1 MLDDFMKPQ
10 RRALRDFSSDDI
22 LSALG
27 LERRHTAIDA
37 VIPTAL
43 AFVAGAAAGAGI
55 ALLLAPKSGR
65 ETRQDLSNKA
75 TELTNRL
82 TSTANELT
90 SKLTSSANE
99 LVHDVR
105 NALPSSQEERK
116 NADATATRALGGTNR
131 TS

>member
-1 MLDDFMKPQ
+1 MFDDFMKP
-10 RRALRDFSSDDI
+10 RKRALRDFSSDDI

-27 LERRHTAIDA
+27 LERRHTAMDDA
-37 VIPTAL
+37 IPTAL

-105 NALPSSQEERK
+105 AALPSSEERR
-116 NADATATRALGGTNR
+116 NAEATATRALGGTNR

>member
-1 MLDDFMKPQ
+1 MLDDFLKPQ
-10 RRALRDFSSDDI
+10 RRSLRDFSSDDI

-37 VIPTAL
+37 AIPTAL

-99 LVHDVR
+99 LVQDVR
-105 NALPSSQEERK
+105 AALPTSQDERR
-116 NADATATRALGGTNR
+116 NAEATATRALGGTNR

>member
-1 MLDDFMKPQ
+1 MFDDFMKPKA
-10 RRALRDFSSDDI
+10 RSLRDFSSDDI

-27 LERRHTAIDA
+27 LERRHTTMDDA
-37 VIPTAL
+37 VPTAL
-43 AFVAGAAAGAGI
+43 AFVVGAAAGAGI

-90 SKLTSSANE
+90 NRLTSSANE

-105 NALPSSQEERK
+105 NALPSSDTERK
-116 NADATATRALGGTNR
+116 NAEATATRALGGSTR

>member
-1 MLDDFMKPQ
+1 MLEDFLKPQ
-10 RRALRDFSSDDI
+10 RRSLRDFSSDDI

-37 VIPTAL
+37 AIPTAL

-99 LVHDVR
+99 LVQDVR

-116 NADATATRALGGTNR
+116 NAEATATRAIGGTNR